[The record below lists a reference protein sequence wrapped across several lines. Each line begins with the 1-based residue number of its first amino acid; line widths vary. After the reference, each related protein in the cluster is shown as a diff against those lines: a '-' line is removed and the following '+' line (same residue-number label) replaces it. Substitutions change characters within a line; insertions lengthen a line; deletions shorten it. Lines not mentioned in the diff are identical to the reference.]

1 MRHSFEKRWDIGG
14 DKTICK
20 PLAAEK
26 YRERVIIG
34 ERISNIKTV
43 VPRSSM
49 VELSQSIKELIAYDA
64 VRCRVRSQKYRHLT
78 REGNRRG
85 GAY

>member
-1 MRHSFEKRWDIGG
+1 MGG

-20 PLAAEK
+20 SLAAEK
-26 YRERVIIG
+26 YREGVIVG

-43 VPRSSM
+43 VLGSSM

-64 VRCRVRSQKYRHLT
+64 VRFRVRSQQYRHLA